1 MRIINNQQQII
12 VDRIRK
18 LLFEFRNVLNDH
30 NPDRKDIDL
39 IDDAIFLLEDVFS
52 IVVVGEYNAG
62 KSAFIN
68 ALLGENL
75 VETGITPT
83 TTKITILRYGENNR
97 IFSTQKNQSIHEIPS
112 ELLKDLSVID
122 TPGTNAVIREH
133 EALTKDFIPR
143 SDLVIFVTSVD
154 RPFTESER
162 QFLETIKNWG
172 KKIIFVINKIDIVS
186 TDDDLNKARQFVS
199 DQALKLLGMIPEIF
213 TLSSKKALDAKLES
227 NYSIPEMRLI
237 EEFILNSLDAKNKL
251 KIKLQTP
258 LGIINQLQNK
268 YHDLNLN
275 RLSILAFDIQLLED
289 IDKQISVFREDMNQN
304 FSFRYSEIDNSL
316 LKFEKRGILFFEST
330 FRLGKILDLLNKE
343 RIQNE
348 YRANVIGNLS
358 QEIDDKV
365 NALIDWL
372 VEEDLNQW
380 QVITRKIDDRIVQYK
395 DRVFDDPEARLI
407 RIERQKII
415 QTVKREARRIMD
427 SFDKDEE
434 SLRIAQDAQNAVA
447 ASAAIEAGAFGL
459 GTLVTLL
466 ATTASADFTGVLLA
480 GVTAVLGLFVIPA
493 RKKITR
499 DLFSRNLGQLRNQ
512 LSTTLQDEFNK
523 QVEYVIERIHSTI
536 APYSRFVKSENSKLK
551 EFNDIILEISKT
563 IIEINSEISSL

>member
-1 MRIINNQQQII
+1 
-12 VDRIRK
+12 
-18 LLFEFRNVLNDH
+18 
-30 NPDRKDIDL
+30 
-39 IDDAIFLLEDVFS
+39 
-52 IVVVGEYNAG
+52 
-62 KSAFIN
+62 
-68 ALLGENL
+68 
-75 VETGITPT
+75 
-83 TTKITILRYGENNR
+83 
-97 IFSTQKNQSIHEIPS
+97 
-112 ELLKDLSVID
+112 
-122 TPGTNAVIREH
+122 
-133 EALTKDFIPR
+133 
-143 SDLVIFVTSVD
+143 
-154 RPFTESER
+154 
-162 QFLETIKNWG
+162 
-172 KKIIFVINKIDIVS
+172 
-186 TDDDLNKARQFVS
+186 
-199 DQALKLLGMIPEIF
+199 
-213 TLSSKKALDAKLES
+213 
-227 NYSIPEMRLI
+227 
-237 EEFILNSLDAKNKL
+237 
-251 KIKLQTP
+251 
-258 LGIINQLQNK
+258 
-268 YHDLNLN
+268 
-275 RLSILAFDIQLLED
+275 
-289 IDKQISVFREDMNQN
+289 
-304 FSFRYSEIDNSL
+304 
-316 LKFEKRGILFFEST
+316 
-330 FRLGKILDLLNKE
+330 
-343 RIQNE
+343 
-348 YRANVIGNLS
+348 VIGNLS